1 MAFSRMYCGAAML
14 VLLSGC
20 AALSIDN
27 LVKQPP
33 AVIQYYQVDYPPPTL
48 RAPTPVPGALMIQ
61 PLRISAEYDRDTLVY
76 RDVDRR
82 AGIYPYDQWIASPSK
97 QLTEKL
103 LRDFEASGL
112 FQAVF
117 TVGTFQ
123 KPDYALMGSI
133 REIGEL
139 REGGRCFG
147 ATVVS
152 FTFTK
157 ASAESVAPTIVFQR
171 EYSERVPCA
180 NDNRV
185 ALVAAVSAALQN
197 TASNLLLDVRAA
209 TR

>member
-1 MAFSRMYCGAAML
+1 MYLGAAVL

-33 AVIQYYQVDYPPPTL
+33 AVIQYYQVDYPPPTV
-48 RAPTPVPGALMIQ
+48 RVAKPVSGTLMIQ

-76 RDVDRR
+76 RDPQRR
-82 AGIYPYDQWIASPSK
+82 AGIYPYDQWFASPAK

-103 LRDFEASGL
+103 MRDFEAAGM
-112 FQAVF
+112 FQAVI

-123 KPDYALMGSI
+123 KPDYSLLGSI

-139 REGGRCFG
+139 REDGRCFG

-157 ASAESVAPTIVFQR
+157 ASAESTAPMIVFQR
-171 EYSERVPCA
+171 EYSERVPCT

-185 ALVAAVSAALQN
+185 ALVAAVSTALQN
-197 TASNLLLDVRAA
+197 TVSNLLLDVRAA